1 MEDLIIRV
9 VIGVPKVINDDGKPG
24 LMIGEGHVRGA
35 GTGKVYLLHETL
47 TPNPPPQ
54 PRNRKRVGLNQ
65 RDPPEFGM
73 TDCPQWFG
81 NDRLHVGEARV
92 NSQCPSLAG
101 ITIIPKYKRGDS
113 KMRIRVC
120 SYVLIL
126 LIGMGFV
133 HAVQQVGATGHAQSA
148 PSTWPN
154 ILAFHAIES
163 DAAVLLSEVEAGNVT
178 IQLAWQTTGLG
189 PTDRVELDYYRLGSW
204 LPAFEGSTFPLPNSG
219 EIEAPV
225 RPTLDFDPPAFRLKI
240 VNANGELWDE
250 WLLMVPYE
258 IPDDTRPEI
267 EVFDAA
273 LDSVALADLQQG
285 TARVRVGWEVKNRL
299 PSSNLVFEQVLQ
311 DGSVVPVELPRQK
324 LWVASAADDG
334 ILAPVMP
341 LGDNE
346 ITLRVRVVDVL
357 TDETYDQAE
366 LSLPITGL
374 PATPPPTSRPSSS
387 NNPNTNPPAPTITPN
402 TPPTV
407 TSFTV
412 SPDNVDRGGAITL
425 TWSSTNTTGTALE
438 ILKMGEADLGGFPT
452 VFSNPSLPANGTLTL
467 NLPTEIRISA
477 RVVLYPVNTTL
488 SNSTIQFSPQWR
500 DVNIHCMATFAV
512 NIGGGCPTDPAIT
525 TQAAFQPFEFG
536 SMVWLGNS
544 GAIYVLYNDGSAEY
558 MPEAVYAGLPENT
571 ITAPDRLA
579 PIRGFG
585 RVWGNFEWVRNR
597 LGWATAAESGYT
609 ATFQGVL
616 VAPDPTYVYTV
627 LFTLPNGQWV
637 GIGGTDRWRNIP

>member
-1 MEDLIIRV
+1 MR
-9 VIGVPKVINDDGKPG
+9 
-24 LMIGEGHVRGA
+24 
-35 GTGKVYLLHETL
+35 
-47 TPNPPPQ
+47 
-54 PRNRKRVGLNQ
+54 
-65 RDPPEFGM
+65 
-73 TDCPQWFG
+73 
-81 NDRLHVGEARV
+81 
-92 NSQCPSLAG
+92 
-101 ITIIPKYKRGDS
+101 
-113 KMRIRVC
+113 MRIG
-120 SYVLIL
+120 SYVLVL
-126 LIGMGFV
+126 LVGMGLV
-133 HAVQQVGATGHAQSA
+133 HVVGQVGATGHAQ
-148 PSTWPN
+148 PNPTTWPN
-154 ILAFHAIES
+154 ILDFHAVEP
-163 DAAVLLSEVEAGNVT
+163 DAAVLLSEVEAGNAS

-204 LPAFEGSTFPLPNSG
+204 LPAFEGNTLPLASAG

-250 WLLMVPYE
+250 WLLIVPYE
-258 IPDDTRPEI
+258 IPEDTRPEI
-267 EVFDAA
+267 EGFEAA
-273 LDSVALADLQQG
+273 VDSVALADLQQG
-285 TARVRVGWEVKNRL
+285 TARVRVAWAVKNRL

-366 LSLPITGL
+366 LRLPITGL
-374 PATPPPTSRPSSS
+374 PATPPPTSRPS
-387 NNPNTNPPAPTITPN
+387 NGNTPAPTITPN
-402 TPPTV
+402 SPPTV

-425 TWSSTNTTGTALE
+425 TWTTTNTTGAALE
-438 ILKMGEADLGGFPT
+438 ILKMGEADFGGFPT
-452 VFSNPSLPANGTLTL
+452 VLSNPSLPANGTLTI

-477 RVVLYPVNTTL
+477 RVVLYPVNTNL
-488 SNSTIQFSPQWR
+488 SASTIQFTPLWR
-500 DVNIHCMATFAV
+500 DVAIHCIATFAV

-536 SMVWLGNS
+536 TMVWLGNS

-558 MPEAVYAGLPENT
+558 MPEPVYAGLPENT

-579 PIRGFG
+579 PISGFG

-637 GIGGTDRWRNIP
+637 GIGGTERWRNIP